1 MERAVRSFAQLFA
14 RFAAR
19 PKVGRKLRL
28 ASLWREW
35 PRLFADAPFDLGQP
49 LGGRD
54 RVLVVG
60 VEDPMAMQELSFA
73 RLDILERANAFL
85 GEQCFDKVR
94 LELIHGQASLGTT
107 RVFPG
112 AKPPAP
118 VALPRVGG
126 LDLPRDTPIGRC
138 YAKYV
143 ALAAGGPGESAPGIR
158 MKENGQ

>member
-1 MERAVRSFAQLFA
+1 
-14 RFAAR
+14 
-19 PKVGRKLRL
+19 L

-35 PRLFADAPFDLGQP
+35 PRLFAEAPFDLGRP

-60 VEDPMAMQELSFA
+60 VEDPLAMQELSFA
-73 RLDILERANAFL
+73 RQDLLTRANAFL

-94 LELIHGQASLGTT
+94 LELIHGQAPLDATGFSA
-107 RVFPG
+107 G
-112 AKPPAP
+112 AAPPAP
-118 VALPRVGG
+118 LVLPRVGG

-143 ALAAGGPGESAPGIR
+143 ALAAEGQGARASGICT
-158 MKENGQ
+158 KENGQ